1 MPHVPAPVIE
11 KLGAGLRF
19 ASYLLI
25 FFSGFVF
32 SDVTYTVN
40 SNESGD
46 AHIITVKR
54 DSDTAEGLDVIWIK
68 KAESICPNG
77 IARVE
82 PESQPILKNKACSD
96 AIEVINGIQRCEDM
110 PASAFGKVVCKRT

>member
-1 MPHVPAPVIE
+1 M
-11 KLGAGLRF
+11 RF
-19 ASYLLI
+19 ATYLLI
-25 FFSGFVF
+25 FFSGFVL

-68 KAESICPNG
+68 KAELLWFINLDVLPVVSEFR
-77 IARVE
+77 AF
-82 PESQPILKNKACSD
+82 
-96 AIEVINGIQRCEDM
+96 VIT
-110 PASAFGKVVCKRT
+110 F